1 MEGKAEKLEFPEN
14 QDSAMRQCSV
24 LLPKQN
30 LNKEIKKKQKKKRK
44 KIKQKKKQIKK
55 KKR

>member
-30 LNKEIKKKQKKKRK
+30 LNKESTCWHANVHG
-44 KIKQKKKQIKK
+44 
-55 KKR
+55 